1 MSEQYENNK
10 CLVHLIFWSHPWSL
24 HPLTYKHNYITFN
37 DHITIH
43 NTHKTKHTVEYKL
56 QQLQLKSICFLWM
69 SSVSYF
75 IWSDRTGGCYWT
87 EHVVKLPCSDSSTL
101 FTRRHGDGDTLARSS
116 SAGQLDTY
124 ITPSPHHPWPAG
136 GWGWCEAAWRQ
147 AGLLT
152 THYTALHCTGH
163 TDTGH
168 GGFGEMRSGH

>member
-1 MSEQYENNK
+1 MFSVNV
-10 CLVHLIFWSHPWSL
+10 LGLIFYL
-24 HPLTYKHNYITFN
+24 
-37 DHITIH
+37 
-43 NTHKTKHTVEYKL
+43 VR
-56 QQLQLKSICFLWM
+56 Q
-69 SSVSYF
+69 
-75 IWSDRTGGCYWT
+75 DRRLLLNGTCCEAAT
-87 EHVVKLPCSDSSTL
+87 DSSTL
-101 FTRRHGDGDTLARSS
+101 FTRCHGAGDTLARSS